1 MRAGFQLLEIL
12 WNVTVIFVEILWN
25 VTVIFVYFVKSWV
38 IETEQGCL
46 LLWRQEVEPLEDF
59 SNLKILLSTFT
70 KHTFSPS
77 LRLENKQPFPHP
89 LSRVAA
95 RPAG

>member
-46 LLWRQEVEPLEDF
+46 LLWRQEVEPLKDF
-59 SNLKILLSTFT
+59 SNLKILLSLHIN
-70 KHTFSPS
+70 KAFSPIIQ
-77 LRLENKQPFPHP
+77 LEN
-89 LSRVAA
+89 
-95 RPAG
+95 